1 MSPREMAVT
10 VKIDTTVLERIK
22 RRETE
27 LETIFRAMAKAKGD
41 DIMAKA
47 KVSPFK
53 KGRKKGG
60 ASAGGSQFLG
70 LKDGESHVLAPM
82 VGLDELV
89 YADMHE
95 YWDIR
100 PAIFHPCI
108 GRDCPGCEAGN
119 DPRFKGYFPVLLK
132 SGDVAIYPFT
142 ISVYNQLEAIEDSM
156 DDGETLKGFVLKISR
171 KGTGLATRYTVVPVG
186 KRIDVPS
193 EVPDFISQLGPQSR
207 DEIIALLEDN
217 GFEVGGDTPVVK
229 MDSES
234 AAGSVTETDG
244 DEDADDW
251 GDA

>member
-1 MSPREMAVT
+1 MSPEELVVT
-10 VKIDTTVLERIK
+10 IYAEDFFKSYERILERSFK
-22 RRETE
+22 RLAR
-27 LETIFRAMAKAKGD
+27 AKGD

-70 LKDGESHVLAPM
+70 LKDGEAHILAPM

-132 SGDVAIYPFT
+132 SSDVAIYPFT

-193 EVPDFISQLGPQSR
+193 EVPDFISQLGPQGR

-229 MDSES
+229 MASES
-234 AAGSVTETDG
+234 TAGTDTATD
-244 DEDADDW
+244 DESEDDDW